1 MSASVRV
8 FMSLTLLACAIA
20 SPSESQEKDHESE
33 IREVLST
40 YVSAWREADY
50 ERLAEI
56 FAVENGSVMWVG
68 GQGGDQQLNS
78 MTWEEILARE
88 RRPQP
93 EYGLEWEILSL
104 DIVDGSVAVA
114 KLEISRRGGGYIDFL
129 VFYRISDSWRIVNKT
144 FAVR

>member
-1 MSASVRV
+1 
-8 FMSLTLLACAIA
+8 
-20 SPSESQEKDHESE
+20 
-33 IREVLST
+33 
-40 YVSAWREADY
+40 
-50 ERLAEI
+50 
-56 FAVENGSVMWVG
+56 MWVG

-114 KLEISRRGGGYIDFL
+114 KLKISRRCGGYIDFL
-129 VFYRISDSWRIVNKT
+129 VLYRISDSWRIVNKT